1 MNQTVT
7 NPEAAG
13 FGVIGAR
20 EDVPSSAASTADT
33 SIANQTET
41 NPEAAGFG
49 VISARRDVQSSAASA
64 ASTASTALQANDILV
79 GCVERFTPVKI
90 NLFTHVSHA
99 IISPQPKGM

>member
-20 EDVPSSAASTADT
+20 EDVP
-33 SIANQTET
+33 
-41 NPEAAGFG
+41 
-49 VISARRDVQSSAASA
+49 SSAASA

-90 NLFTHVSHA
+90 SLFTHVSHA
-99 IISPQPKGM
+99 IIQLLPKGI